1 VEEDRGRVE
10 LAITQQQPGYTLEA
24 PKPYFGNSC
33 EWFQAPMTGSYWS
46 ARPADV
52 LSNLVT
58 RRGYSSQCQL
68 LLHVLSGYKGKPK

>member
-1 VEEDRGRVE
+1 
-10 LAITQQQPGYTLEA
+10 
-24 PKPYFGNSC
+24 
-33 EWFQAPMTGSYWS
+33 MTGSYWS

-68 LLHVLSGYKGKPK
+68 LLHVLSGYKANLSEEVKIWERRPAPPALSDPDGSEKGQTLPTGF